1 MRLRSSHARREGIMQ
16 AATLPNPAV
25 LMDQDAVAV
34 VATARHSG
42 EPLLP
47 DEARYV
53 AARGMQP
60 RRAAEFRTGRA
71 CARQALAQ
79 FGFRNWPLLP
89 TPTRE
94 PRWPEGLVGS
104 ITHADDYCA
113 AAVARARSCAGLGID
128 VETIGRVSPAI
139 AALICTENELLDA
152 AARRGRLPTA
162 LRFSAKESVFK
173 AVFPHTRVIFEPSD
187 IEIEFDL
194 EKRSFRTRAPGQ
206 AALDRVCARI
216 EGRFAIG
223 PTHVMT
229 TAWLQL
235 PREGAPTGARAARES
250 ITT

>member
-1 MRLRSSHARREGIMQ
+1 MMKEPMQ

-25 LMDQDAVAV
+25 LMAQDAVAV

-79 FGFRNWPLLP
+79 FGFSNWPLLP

-113 AAVARARSCAGLGID
+113 AAVARARCCAGLGID
-128 VETIGRVSPAI
+128 VETIARVSPAI
-139 AALICTENELLDA
+139 AALICTENELLEA
-152 AARRGRLPTA
+152 AAGSGRRRLPTA

-173 AVFPHTRVIFEPSD
+173 AVFPCMRVFFEPSD

-194 EKRSFRTRAPGQ
+194 EQRSFRTRAPGQ
-206 AALDRVCARI
+206 AALDRICARI

-223 PTHVMT
+223 PTRVMT
-229 TAWLQL
+229 TAWLDL
-235 PREGAPTGARAARES
+235 PRDSAPTGAHAARVS
-250 ITT
+250 IQS